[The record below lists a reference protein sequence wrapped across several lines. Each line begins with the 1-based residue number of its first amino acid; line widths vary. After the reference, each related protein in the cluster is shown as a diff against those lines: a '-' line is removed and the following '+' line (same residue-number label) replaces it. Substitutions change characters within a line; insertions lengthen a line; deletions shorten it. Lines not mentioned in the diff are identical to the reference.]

1 MATEKKLNAKRKKNI
16 GIFIKFKIPRNI
28 VNKLNKKARPDNV
41 CADCMNFNRKFN
53 ILTCDKYLIADLSLG
68 PIFLL
73 INSSCIFLINKL
85 KDEYLF
91 PKDIIIKG
99 IAGNKKAA

>member
-1 MATEKKLNAKRKKNI
+1 MATEKRLNAKRKRNI
-16 GIFIKFKIPRNI
+16 DIFIKFKIPKNI

-41 CADCMNFNRKFN
+41 CADCMNFNLKFN
-53 ILTCDKYLIADLSLG
+53 ILTCDKYLIADLSLEL
-68 PIFLL
+68 IFLF
-73 INSSCIFLINKL
+73 INSSCIFLIKRL

-99 IAGNKKAA
+99 IAGNKNAA